1 MPDRTRLP
9 DHLTTRLLAL
19 IAVIAAF
26 GVILAAQMIRLQVVE
41 HDYWIGE
48 RETLQAET
56 RDIVPERGRIW
67 DRRGALLAGNE
78 PRYQVLV
85 DQTAL
90 ADSRSGPDNLA
101 VLIRDAAPVL
111 GMTAEEISQQ
121 LATHRGRLLL
131 KTDLDAALGQRVIDL
146 GVSWLEVEPYWKR
159 VYPERALA
167 AAVLGFYNAE
177 HKGYYGLEA
186 YYQAE
191 LGGHTLTVQM
201 DRDVWR
207 DPLPL
212 DLPPDLFAP
221 PGADLVLTVDR
232 TVQMIVEEELSAA
245 LETTGAES
253 GLIIAMDPRTGE
265 VLAMANAPGFDPNS
279 YTDTAATEPQRFVN
293 PAVSEVYEPGSVFKI
308 ITLAAALD
316 SGLATP
322 DTTYLD
328 TACLEVGGRS
338 LCNWDREGHGVVS
351 MVDMMAKSL
360 NVGAA
365 TLSLRMGAATFYNYV
380 SAFGFGRVTGV
391 DLQGEVA
398 GYVRTPADVTWYE
411 SDLGTNAF
419 GQGLS
424 VTPLQM
430 IAAVAA
436 IANDGALV
444 RPHVVKAIL
453 EDDRTRSARA
463 VEAGHPIRPETARA
477 LTDVLVEAVAREVP
491 QARVPGYRIAGK
503 TGTAQIPIPGGY
515 DDPWTIAS
523 FVGYGPASDPRL
535 IILVRLDRPTISP
548 YGSTT
553 AAPVFQ
559 RVAARL
565 FSVLGIPPD
574 GSFALITDH

>member
-1 MPDRTRLP
+1 MGSVAEASRRLP
-9 DHLTTRLLAL
+9 AL
-19 IAVIAAF
+19 VAGIAAF
-26 GVILAAQMIRLQVVE
+26 GVVVVAQLIRLQVIE

-48 RETLQAET
+48 RVKLQTET

-67 DRRGALLAGNE
+67 DRHGSLLAGNE
-78 PRYQVLV
+78 PRYQVVV
-85 DQTAL
+85 DRTAL
-90 ADSRSGPDNLA
+90 TDGRSGPDNLA

-111 GMTAEEISQQ
+111 GLTAEEISQQ
-121 LATHRGRLLL
+121 LASGRRRLLL
-131 KTDLDAALGQRVIDL
+131 KTDLDAALGQRVMELGLSWID
-146 GVSWLEVEPYWKR
+146 VEPYWRR
-159 VYPERALA
+159 VYPERTLA

-186 YYQAE
+186 YYHSE
-191 LGGHTLTVQM
+191 LAGHALSVKI

-212 DLPPDLFAP
+212 NAVGLDLFAP
-221 PGADLVLTVDR
+221 PGADLVLTIDR

-245 LETTGAES
+245 LEMTGAES
-253 GLIIAMDPRTGE
+253 GLIIAMHPRTGAI
-265 VLAMANAPGFDPNS
+265 LAMANAPGFDPNS
-279 YTDTAATEPQRFVN
+279 YTDTAETEPERFVN

-316 SGLATP
+316 SGLAAP

-365 TLSLRMGAATFYNYV
+365 TLSMRMGASTFYNYA
-380 SAFGFGRVTGV
+380 SAFGFGNTTGV

-398 GYVRTPADVTWYE
+398 GHVRTPADVTWYE

-430 IAAVAA
+430 IAAAAA
-436 IANDGALV
+436 IANEGALV
-444 RPHVVKAIL
+444 RPHVVKAIV
-453 EDDRTRSARA
+453 EVDRTRSART
-463 VEAGHPIRPETARA
+463 VETGYPISPETARA

-491 QARVPGYRIAGK
+491 QAQVPGYRIAGK

-553 AAPVFQ
+553 AAPVFR

-565 FSVLGIPPD
+565 FPLLGIPPD
-574 GSFALITDH
+574 SPAAASAPP